1 MKKEIFINATTGET
15 RVAFLED
22 GQLVELYLERPENE
36 RMVGDI
42 YKGKVE
48 NVLPGM
54 MAAFVN
60 IGLDQNAFL
69 HFSDV
74 GESADRDLYD
84 DTDDAEGENGSSSP
98 HTRKNP
104 YNNLKP
110 GQDIVVQVTKEPIS
124 TKGARVTTEVAIPGR
139 FLVLV
144 PNNSRIGVSRKID
157 DVREKRR
164 LKKIARE
171 IRQDNHG
178 MIIRTVASGK
188 DDATLKRDLGTLMTI
203 WNKIKRGVAKQKA
216 PCLLYKDLSM
226 ASSIIR
232 DLFTNDVDQVVVDSK
247 KLFKRI
253 SGYLKE
259 ASPQLVPR
267 VMFYNQKEPIFDYYG
282 IEPDIEK
289 SFHRKVWLKG
299 GGYIVIDH
307 TEALVSI
314 DVNSGKYIG
323 KHDHEKNSLR
333 VNVEAAREIA
343 RQLRL
348 RDIGGL
354 IMIDFID
361 MEQESNRKRI
371 YDELRKELKRDR
383 AKSVVQEIS
392 AFGIIEMTRQRVR
405 PSLLF
410 TMSETCP
417 YCEGTGRIASKDTVV
432 SRIERWMKR
441 YKMKSRERRL
451 VLKVHPEVAS
461 FLSNGMGK
469 KLFWMMMKYWIKID
483 VQSDLG
489 YRRDEF
495 HVFSKKTNEDLTNKF
510 IN

>member
-1 MKKEIFINATTGET
+1 M
-15 RVAFLED
+15 
-22 GQLVELYLERPENE
+22 ELYLERPENE

-74 GESADRDLYD
+74 GETADRELYD
-84 DTDDAEGENGSSSP
+84 DTDDPDGDNGSDG
-98 HTRKNP
+98 TQRKNP
-104 YNNLKP
+104 YNSLKP
-110 GQDIVVQVTKEPIS
+110 GQDIIVQVTKEPIS

-144 PNNSRIGVSRKID
+144 PFNSRIGVSRKID

-164 LKKIARE
+164 LKKIARD

-188 DDATLKRDLGTLMTI
+188 DDATLTRDLNTLMTI
-203 WNKIKRGVAKQKA
+203 WNKIKRVAAKQKA

-247 KLFKRI
+247 KLFKKI
-253 SGYLKE
+253 SAYLKDT
-259 ASPQLVPR
+259 APQLLPR
-267 VMFYNQKEPIFDYYG
+267 VKFYEQKEPVFDYYG

-314 DVNSGKYIG
+314 DVNSGKFIG
-323 KHDHEKNSLR
+323 RQDHEQNSLR
-333 VNVEAAREIA
+333 VNIEAVREIA

-354 IMIDFID
+354 IVIDFID
-361 MEQESNRKRI
+361 MEHESNRKRV
-371 YDELRKELKRDR
+371 YDELRKELRRDR
-383 AKSVVQEIS
+383 AKSVVQEVS
-392 AFGIIEMTRQRVR
+392 AFGLIEMTRQRVR

-417 YCEGTGRIASKDTVV
+417 YCDGTGRIASKDTVV

-441 YKMKSRERRL
+441 YKMKSTERRL
-451 VLKVHPEVAS
+451 ILKVHPEVAS
-461 FLSNGMGK
+461 FLSNGVGK
-469 KLFWMMMKYWIKID
+469 KLFWMMLKYWIKID
-483 VQSDLG
+483 VESDLA

-495 HVFSKKTNEDLTNKF
+495 HVFSKKTKEDLTNKF